1 MTCLKCSVENC
12 ANYKEHR
19 CCLPEIRVKG
29 KDSDSR
35 YSTCCD
41 SFVPAQQGARNH
53 MQYDVPNIELE
64 IHCTAE
70 QCVHHREG
78 GRCDADCVC
87 VGTYSHH
94 SCCSAETQCETFAK
108 NKLENIHDE

>member
-53 MQYDVPNIELE
+53 MQHNVPNIELE

-78 GRCDADCVC
+78 SCFDFDCFF
-87 VGTYSHH
+87 VGW
-94 SCCSAETQCETFAK
+94 
-108 NKLENIHDE
+108 L